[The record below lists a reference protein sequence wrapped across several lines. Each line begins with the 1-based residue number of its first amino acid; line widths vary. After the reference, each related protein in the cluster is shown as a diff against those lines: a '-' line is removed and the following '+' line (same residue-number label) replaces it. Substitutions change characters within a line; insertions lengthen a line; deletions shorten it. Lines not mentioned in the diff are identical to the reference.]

1 MTFYLF
7 DVIIIATYIRNGTG
21 MKTLAKRINKKI
33 YYGWIIVIV
42 SAIALIF
49 SSPGQTYS
57 ISVFNSYYETQF
69 GYSKTLLSTGYSIAT
84 TISGLLIVLVG
95 RAIDKHGQRKMFL
108 IVAIG
113 LALTTL
119 FSSFILNI
127 WMIYIS
133 FFFLR
138 YLGQGSMTLIPSSL
152 VPQWFHKKRA
162 FALSMLA
169 LGTFFA
175 MFLVPRFN
183 LWMIETLDWQ
193 NAWRIWGLLLLVVF
207 VPIVFFLVI
216 NRPED
221 AGITMENEESDI
233 SESDALLALNKESW
247 TLKQAIK
254 TKDFWFI
261 GFASVISPMV
271 TTGITFHF
279 FSIMSLRGIGS
290 ESAAWIIG
298 FLAFPMLLMP
308 FAARAFIDKTK
319 PRYIFFITQII
330 ILLSLVMLLFWVN
343 NSTMAIVFILVY
355 GLGIAIQSVTINTIY
370 PYYFGRKY
378 LGSIRGAAT
387 VFMVIGSALGPVQFG
402 ISYDQFGTFSYAI
415 ISMMIMT
422 VIASV
427 LSLLIHKPKKQN
439 EDQIEEHFV

>member
-1 MTFYLF
+1 
-7 DVIIIATYIRNGTG
+7 
-21 MKTLAKRINKKI
+21 MKTLATKINKKI
-33 YYGWIIVIV
+33 YYGWVIVIV

-57 ISVFNSYYETQF
+57 ISVFNSYYETQL
-69 GYSKTLLSTGYSIAT
+69 GYSKTMLSTGYSIAT

-95 RAIDKHGQRKMFL
+95 RAIDKHGQRKMFI

-138 YLGQGSMTLIPSSL
+138 FLGQGSMTLIPSSL

-162 FALSMLA
+162 FALSLLA
-169 LGTFFA
+169 LGGFFA

-183 LWMIETLDWQ
+183 LWMIQTLDWQ

-207 VPIVFFLVI
+207 VPIVIFLVV

-221 AGITMENEESDI
+221 AGISMENEESDI
-233 SESDALLALNKESW
+233 SDEEAQLVLSKESW

-271 TTGITFHF
+271 TTGVTFHF
-279 FSIMSLRGIGS
+279 FSIMSMRDIGS
-290 ESAAWIIG
+290 EAAAWIIG

-308 FAARAFIDKTK
+308 FAAKLFIDKTK

-330 ILLSLVMLLFWVN
+330 ILLSLLILLLWVN
-343 NSTMAIVFILVY
+343 NSTTAIIFILLY

-370 PYYFGRKY
+370 PYYFGRKF

-387 VFMVIGSALGPVQFG
+387 VFMVIGSALGPVQFA
-402 ISYDQFGTFSYAI
+402 ISFDNFGTFSYAI

-422 VIASV
+422 GIASI
-427 LSLLIHKPKKQN
+427 LSLLIHKPKKPDD
-439 EDQIEEHFV
+439 DQMGAQVI